1 MTCPEYMYMYNCTC
15 TRYRLPEYQL
25 NHQLGSLL
33 ASRLASTQASCAARA
48 QGRAPSLVAE
58 DGYFAQN
65 ERHFRV
71 VPVHDGAIP
80 TARS

>member
-1 MTCPEYMYMYNCTC
+1 MCAAAAGNAGAILEYCT
-15 TRYRLPEYQL
+15 TRTP
-25 NHQLGSLL
+25 L
-33 ASRLASTQASCAARA
+33 APSSRLASTQASSAARA